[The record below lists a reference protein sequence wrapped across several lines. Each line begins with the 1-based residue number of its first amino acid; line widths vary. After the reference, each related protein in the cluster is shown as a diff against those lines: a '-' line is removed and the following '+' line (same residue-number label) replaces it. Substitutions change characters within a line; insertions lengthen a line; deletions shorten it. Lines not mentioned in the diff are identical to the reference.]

1 MLRKTSAHG
10 RAELPPGASGSGTS
24 GSARTDVGSLFPAVV
39 SGTLALLLLLTA
51 IGGFSAYRNT
61 VHINEENQR
70 VIHAHEVLQASSDV
84 LIAVEDVRRHYELYL
99 LTGADASLSK
109 MHAAAVRLDLAV
121 AGLRR
126 LSADNAAQERRV
138 ETLAQSASGWMTG
151 LDQSTRGPGA
161 GDRGVERQ
169 QRLFA
174 DAKRGVDEIR
184 GEISAFATIERG
196 LLDARV
202 RQAAH
207 DAAAERARI
216 LAAIVGGVALLGIAT
231 AALRR
236 DYRRRRRTALMLEE
250 GETFLRLSQ
259 EAAHVASFDADL
271 AQPGHD
277 RVSRHWYVLHGIEP
291 TEFPHSLDG
300 WRALLHPDDRERIDA
315 RMRECFERGAA
326 NLREEYRIVRPND
339 GEVRWIE
346 MRAAVRY
353 QAAGRPVRFFGSCLD
368 ITERKHTEEA
378 VRDQAVR
385 LASEAAAR
393 QLEHAARERLSA
405 IVSIA
410 ADAIISLDAEQRIT
424 LFNRGAEQIF
434 GYAAEDVMGGP
445 MELLLPDRYR
455 AQHREHIRQFGAENR
470 ASRRMGV
477 RGRIFGR
484 RKDGEVFA
492 AEASISHVVISG
504 ETVFTIVMRDVSESL
519 RQEEAL
525 RESEARLD
533 LIIKNSPDHIYIQDE
548 SLRYQ
553 WVSNPPPPLAREDF
567 LGRTDLDHAAVS
579 GTDAAVAGRVT
590 EIKKHVIRSGQA
602 QVVEIDMPVGGKVHH
617 YEAVIE
623 PLRDGGGRVVGVLGY
638 SRDRTKELQVLRAL
652 EEARAEAERALK
664 AKSRFLAVASHD
676 LRQPLQAAGLF
687 ASTLTRM
694 IADPQIRAI
703 VDQQQEALAS
713 ASGLL
718 NALLDLTKLE
728 SGALTPTIESFDLD
742 AVTAPLATELATR
755 AREKRIALRIPSAA
769 MRVRSDPLLL
779 RQILQ
784 NLLGNALRYTPEGGE
799 VSLIAAAEAGKI
811 RIDVRDTGVGIP
823 ADKLAQI
830 FDEFYQI
837 ATPIGERKGWGLG
850 LSIVKHAADLLG
862 HAITVRSQE
871 GRGTTFTLV
880 VEAATA
886 ALEVA
891 APLPEPA
898 ATADANTASRTRV
911 LLIDDDAAVSRATTL
926 LLQVEGF
933 HVYAARGQA
942 DVRRLLA
949 QPDFAPDVIVSD
961 LQLQDEETGPDLV
974 RVVRRSLGRTVPV
987 VLVSGDTSGP
997 HRKEDPLESAEFMP
1011 KPVDANRLVA
1021 ALRSMAAAPV

>member
-1 MLRKTSAHG
+1 MLQKTSAPG
-10 RAELPPGASGSGTS
+10 RAEPPPGASGSGTS
-24 GSARTDVGSLFPAVV
+24 GSARSDVGSLFPAVV

-51 IGGFSAYRNT
+51 IGGISAYRNT

-70 VIHAHEVLQASSDV
+70 VIHAHEVLQSSSNV
-84 LIAVEDVRRHYELYL
+84 LIAVEDVRRHYEIYL

-109 MHAAAVRLDLAV
+109 MHAAFVRLDLAV
-121 AGLRR
+121 AELRR
-126 LSADNAAQERRV
+126 LSADNSMQEQRV
-138 ETLAQSASGWMTG
+138 EALARSASGWVAG
-151 LDQSTRGPGA
+151 LDQSTRGPGVR
-161 GDRGVERQ
+161 DHRVDRQ

-174 DAKRGVDEIR
+174 AAKRGVDEIR
-184 GEISAFATIERG
+184 GEISAFAMIERD

-202 RQAAH
+202 QQAAR

-216 LAAIVGGVALLGIAT
+216 LAAIAGGVALLGIAT
-231 AALRR
+231 VALRR
-236 DYRRRRRTALMLEE
+236 DYRRRRRTALMLAE
-250 GETFLRLSQ
+250 GETFLHLSQ

-271 AQPGHD
+271 DRPGRD
-277 RVSRHWYVLHGIEP
+277 RVSRHWYVLHGIAP
-291 TEFPHSLDG
+291 AAFSHSLEG
-300 WRALLHPDDRERIDA
+300 WLALLHPHERERIDA
-315 RMRECFERGAA
+315 WLRESFRRGAVD
-326 NLREEYRIVRPND
+326 LREEYRIVRPND

-353 QAAGRPVRFFGSCLD
+353 DAAGRPVRFFGSCLD
-368 ITERKHTEEA
+368 ITDRKQTEDA
-378 VRDQAVR
+378 ARDQAVR

-393 QLEHAARERLSA
+393 RLEHAERARLSA

-434 GYAAEDVMGGP
+434 GYAAEEVIGQPLD
-445 MELLLPDRYR
+445 LLLPEHHR
-455 AQHREHIRQFGAENR
+455 AQHRDHIRHFGAENP
-470 ASRRMGV
+470 ASRRMGT

-492 AEASISHVVISG
+492 AEASISHIVISG
-504 ETVFTIVMRDVSESL
+504 EAVFTVVMRDVTESL
-519 RQEEAL
+519 RQEQAL
-525 RESEARLD
+525 RDSEARLD

-567 LGRTDLDHAAVS
+567 LGRTDLEHATVS
-579 GTDAAVAGRVT
+579 GSDPAVAGRVS
-590 EIKKHVIRSGQA
+590 EIKRHVLRSGLA
-602 QVVEIDMPVGGKVHH
+602 QVVEIDMPVGGNVHH
-617 YEAVIE
+617 YQAIIE
-623 PLRDGGGRVVGVLGY
+623 PLRDGGGRIVGVLGY

-652 EEARAEAERALK
+652 EDARAEAERALK

-687 ASTLTRM
+687 ASTLTRV
-694 IADPQIRAI
+694 IVDPQIRAI

-718 NALLDLTKLE
+718 NTLLDLTKLE
-728 SGALTPTIESFDLD
+728 SGALTPTIESFELG

-755 AREKRIALRIPSAA
+755 AREKRISLCIPSVA

-784 NLLGNALRYTPEGGE
+784 NLLGNALRYTPEGG
-799 VSLIAAAEAGKI
+799 VVGVDAAAEAGKI
-811 RIDVRDTGVGIP
+811 RIDVHDTGVGIP

-837 ATPIGERKGWGLG
+837 ATPIGERQGWGLG

-880 VEAATA
+880 VDAATA
-886 ALEVA
+886 APDAA
-891 APLPEPA
+891 APVPAPA
-898 ATADANTASRTRV
+898 ASVDATTASRTRV

-961 LQLQDEETGPDLV
+961 LQLQDKETGPDLV

-997 HRKEDPLESAEFMP
+997 HRDQAPLELAEFMP

-1021 ALRSMAAAPV
+1021 ALRSMAAAAV